1 MAMLWTIAFPGELL
15 DPSSSLGEVFDV
27 ACKTHP
33 RETRQLLS
41 EVLTVDRE
49 SIPDWYETYFKI
61 PWFRIYTLNVDTLI
75 NAAARKFGLP
85 FEIEVVSAIT
95 SQIPSP
101 HTLAAIHLNG
111 TLEDYPNITFS
122 PEQYGIRAARP
133 DNAYSSLVRDLL
145 SHPVIFIGTQLDEA
159 PLWQHIALRGNEPKG
174 RELRPKSFLVAPT
187 LPRARAAMLERFN
200 VRYVPLSAEQFAQE
214 FLAPVA
220 ADHPMRIST
229 TPVLGDPFELL
240 SAALAEPVQNPE
252 DFLLGREPRWS
263 DITQGFAIER
273 TFERDLYTS
282 VEASSSRLSL
292 IYGTAGSGKSTTLR
306 RLALS
311 LHSHGKSTA
320 WLRNEAA
327 ESIAQLRAAA
337 AITDA
342 DVIVIDR
349 CDRFRERGIELIR
362 GILESNPKVTVLASF
377 ASGPFDEYR
386 IEENFRSYEPVVVN
400 VPLLSDEDIVA
411 LIDALTR
418 AKRLGKL
425 AALSSPSA
433 RFDALKKRASRQLLV
448 AMLEATSGERFEDKI
463 VRECEELSPEL
474 TTAYAV
480 SALATSHGYA
490 LGIDDLLSVLSDVSN
505 EGLELIDRLIRQHLV
520 LRLPAGTLVARH
532 PVIAREVVTYYRR
545 SGQLAEAIARLAF
558 VMAAKAESKISNSVE
573 RRLLIALIRHEY
585 VGAVIDSMVQ
595 VREMYSDLETLLDGE
610 AHFWL
615 QRGSYE
621 LEHGEFAQA
630 DVFLAQARALSSG
643 DFMVDTEWA
652 YLMIQ
657 RACRDPKNLRAK
669 DWFKEGSDLL
679 YDIID
684 RVGPKTPNTY
694 VILAERTVEWVRV
707 APITFDEKRKAL
719 ESVRLVLLAGTR
731 IHGGNRQFQNARERV
746 QKAYLG
752 LAS

>member
-1 MAMLWTIAFPGELL
+1 
-15 DPSSSLGEVFDV
+15 
-27 ACKTHP
+27 
-33 RETRQLLS
+33 
-41 EVLTVDRE
+41 
-49 SIPDWYETYFKI
+49 
-61 PWFRIYTLNVDTLI
+61 
-75 NAAARKFGLP
+75 
-85 FEIEVVSAIT
+85 
-95 SQIPSP
+95 
-101 HTLAAIHLNG
+101 
-111 TLEDYPNITFS
+111 
-122 PEQYGIRAARP
+122 
-133 DNAYSSLVRDLL
+133 
-145 SHPVIFIGTQLDEA
+145 
-159 PLWQHIALRGNEPKG
+159 
-174 RELRPKSFLVAPT
+174 
-187 LPRARAAMLERFN
+187 
-200 VRYVPLSAEQFAQE
+200 
-214 FLAPVA
+214 
-220 ADHPMRIST
+220 
-229 TPVLGDPFELL
+229 
-240 SAALAEPVQNPE
+240 
-252 DFLLGREPRWS
+252 
-263 DITQGFAIER
+263 
-273 TFERDLYTS
+273 
-282 VEASSSRLSL
+282 
-292 IYGTAGSGKSTTLR
+292 
-306 RLALS
+306 
-311 LHSHGKSTA
+311 
-320 WLRNEAA
+320 
-327 ESIAQLRAAA
+327 LRAAA